1 MKHNKMNN
9 RLYNRVTTIHATTT
23 THTATSSRDS
33 SLVEF
38 GEDRPMKVLIA
49 GGGIGGLVLGNALR
63 KKGMDF
69 TIFEKTQEY
78 RPFGGPI
85 QVQSNALAA
94 VEAIDRSMCDE
105 IMEAGTTTGNR
116 VNGLK
121 DGKTGKWYCQFDTG
135 APAQKQGLPL
145 TRVVDRPDL
154 QQILLKYLNGDS
166 KFASVTPADD
176 PNYEE
181 NLIKNKKTQQLL
193 YGTEVLSY
201 TENKDGVEVALA
213 DGSVHRGDVLIG
225 ADGIWSRVRGQ
236 MQKEK
241 HDKKGATYSG
251 YTCFTGVCDFR
262 PRDVNEVAY
271 KVYLSEGAYF
281 VCSDVGK
288 GRMQWYAMV
297 GQPSGQQTPEGN
309 RKPELLK
316 QYAGWD
322 REILELLETTKEED
336 ITQRDLYDRPPQVVK
351 GWAKNRVAIL
361 GDAAHPMMPN
371 LGQGG
376 CQAMEDAYRLAQ
388 ELGKCK
394 TELDVPFALKS
405 YSFVR
410 VGRAAGVHGLARI
423 ASDVLFYSGL
433 LFKNAAIGNVVSFFM
448 NISMP
453 YILEFLYQNVLDAK
467 DWTMTMERLKN
478 KKQYEEN
485 DSVYSSVV
493 EAQDALF
500 LKEIEWKR
508 SSVA

>member
-1 MKHNKMNN
+1 MDHKMNIN
-9 RLYNRVTTIHATTT
+9 TKKQNERTDNLT
-23 THTATSSRDS
+23 
-33 SLVEF
+33 EF
-38 GEDRPMKVLIA
+38 GKDRPLKVLVA

-63 KKGMDF
+63 KKGIDF

-94 VEAIDRSMCDE
+94 VEAIDKNMCDE

-154 QQILLKYLNGDS
+154 QEILLRYLKADPS
-166 KFASVTPADD
+166 FVSVTPENS
-176 PNYEE
+176 PNFQEE
-181 NLIKNKKTQQLL
+181 FANNGKTQQLL
-193 YGTEVLSY
+193 YGTEVMCYKQDS
-201 TENKDGVEVALA
+201 EGVEVTLA
-213 DGSVHRGDVLIG
+213 DGSIHKGDVLIG

-236 MQKEK
+236 MQNEK
-241 HDKKGATYSG
+241 HDKTGATYSG

-297 GQPSGQQTPEGN
+297 GQPSGQQTPAGQ
-309 RKPELLK
+309 RKDVLLN
-316 QYAGWD
+316 QYNGWD
-322 REILELLETTKEED
+322 REILELLETTTEEN
-336 ITQRDLYDRPPQVVK
+336 ITQRDLYDRPPQVLK

-376 CQAMEDAYRLAQ
+376 CQAMEDAYRVAQ

-394 TELDVPFALKS
+394 TKLDIPFALKS
-405 YSFVR
+405 YSAIR
-410 VGRAAGVHGLARI
+410 LGRAGAVHGLARI

-433 LFKNAAIGNVVSFFM
+433 LFKNELIGNFVSFFM
-448 NISMP
+448 NLSMP
-453 YILEFLYQNVLDAK
+453 FILEFLYQNVLDAK
-467 DWTMTMERLKN
+467 DWSMTMERLKN
-478 KKQYEEN
+478 KKQYEQG
-485 DSVYSSVV
+485 DSMYSSVV

-500 LKEIEWKR
+500 MKELEWKR
-508 SSVA
+508 SPLA